1 MLTNLQIRNFAII
14 DQAEVE
20 FDRGMTVLTGET
32 GAGKSI
38 LVDAMGLI
46 LGERGGAGLVRSGA
60 KRAEI
65 TATFDL
71 TGLDGAKAWLEEQA
85 LDVDD
90 ECLLRRVINADGRSR
105 AFINGNAVPLQ
116 STKALGQKLVDI
128 HGQHFHQSLG
138 HRHIQRDLLDHF
150 GELLALRS
158 DAEREFSN
166 WQDLAEELDA
176 LEQADADRA
185 SRLELLSFQC
195 GELEALDLREGEF
208 DELNSERQKLQNSGR
223 LADGVE
229 AALLA
234 AYDADQ
240 GNAHSLLA
248 ETCQSLESL
257 TGFDDKLQPA
267 FALLKE
273 AEIQVSEAAD
283 ELRRYADNLDMDPGR
298 RDLVEQ
304 RLDAIHTIARKHKVS
319 NEELP
324 ELQLRLTQQLHD
336 LQHAEQRGAELTEKT
351 RQARQSYQHAAT
363 ALSGERIKAAEQYSS
378 LVSAA
383 MADLGMPGGRFV
395 VDVRADADARPRATG
410 IDDVEYLISAN
421 PGQPLLPLSK
431 VASGGELSRMSLA
444 IQVIASDGSEIPTM
458 VFDEVDS
465 GIGGGVAEMV
475 GRRLHDLGQSR
486 QVFCVTHLAQV
497 AGLADNHFRV
507 VKMSDTKT
515 TRTAITHLTEDER
528 IEELARM
535 LGGVKIS
542 QATREHAAEM
552 LKTGSKRAKA

>member
-1 MLTNLQIRNFAII
+1 MLTNLQIHNFAII
-14 DQAEVE
+14 DQADVE

-46 LGERGGAGLVRSGA
+46 LGERGGARLVRSGA

-65 TATFDL
+65 TATFDI
-71 TGLDGAKAWLEEQA
+71 TGLDDAKAWLEEQA
-85 LDVDD
+85 LDVDN
-90 ECLLRRVINADGRSR
+90 ECLLRRVINSDGRSR

-116 STKALGQKLVDI
+116 SLKLLGEKLVDI

-138 HRHIQRDLLDHF
+138 HRHVQRDLLDHF
-150 GELLALRS
+150 GELLDMRAS
-158 DAEREFSN
+158 TEQGFSN
-166 WQDLAEELDA
+166 WQDLAAKLDA

-185 SRLELLSFQC
+185 SRLDLLSFQC
-195 GELEALDLREGEF
+195 GELVALDLGVGEF
-208 DELNSERQKLQNSGR
+208 DELVSERQKLQNSGR

-229 AALLA
+229 AALQA
-234 AYDADQ
+234 AYDGDR
-240 GNAHSLLA
+240 GNAQSLLA

-257 TGFDDKLQPA
+257 TEFDDKLQPA
-267 FALLKE
+267 YAMLKE
-273 AEIQVSEAAD
+273 AEIQVSEAAE

-298 RDLVEQ
+298 RDFVEQ
-304 RLDAIHTIARKHKVS
+304 RLDAIHGIARKHRVTS
-319 NEELP
+319 EELP
-324 ELQLRLTQQLHD
+324 ELHLRLTQQLHD
-336 LQHAEQRGAELTEKT
+336 LQHAEERGAELTEST
-351 RQARQSYQHAAT
+351 RQAQSSYREAAT
-363 ALSGERIKAAEQYSS
+363 TLSAARKKAASRYSD

-383 MADLGMPGGRFV
+383 MADLGMPGGRFAV
-395 VDVRADADARPRATG
+395 EVRADANAPPRATG
-410 IDDVEYLISAN
+410 IDDIEYLISAN

-475 GRRLHDLGQSR
+475 GRRLHDLGHSR
-486 QVFCVTHLAQV
+486 QVFSVTHLAQV

-515 TRTAITHLTEDER
+515 TKTAITHLNENER

-552 LKTGSKRAKA
+552 LKPGSKRAKG